1 LANIFDFIPP
11 SVITGGG
18 LGALALIAVWFV
30 FTGRLV
36 PGRIYAEMKADR
48 DAWKN
53 TAETQAA
60 RADVTARQMDRV
72 LEQGQAIEKVLV
84 PLQRILERA
93 LQEEGR

>member
-1 LANIFDFIPP
+1 MGSIFDVVPP
-11 SVITGGG
+11 EVITGGG
-18 LGALALIAVWFV
+18 FASLTITAVWFV